1 MADGAPRAADVSFDK
16 PAAQKR
22 EGKVIKKAPAKPKS
36 ERDADAAKA
45 KEAARVAAREKAA
58 VCDLCGNQISVASRT
73 CSMAWSFHA
82 IDATSHP
89 RAACVR
95 WRGGARRSPYP
106 NSLVDF
112 PHRRPRPPRK
122 LKLRPRPPRR
132 PRRARRAPP
141 RRPRRRSPRRLLR
154 PPRAR
159 PRRRRPPRPP
169 RRARPPRRLRRARP
183 RPRPRPSRRR
193 RPPRRLLRRRPP
205 PPRRRRARRS
215 SACSCRRRSRA
226 RRRSTRSPKPEKRRR
241 RPAR

>member
-16 PAAQKR
+16 PAQAKR

-95 WRGGARRSPYP
+95 
-106 NSLVDF
+106 
-112 PHRRPRPPRK
+112 
-122 LKLRPRPPRR
+122 
-132 PRRARRAPP
+132 
-141 RRPRRRSPRRLLR
+141 
-154 PPRAR
+154 
-159 PRRRRPPRPP
+159 
-169 RRARPPRRLRRARP
+169 
-183 RPRPRPSRRR
+183 
-193 RPPRRLLRRRPP
+193 
-205 PPRRRRARRS
+205 
-215 SACSCRRRSRA
+215 
-226 RRRSTRSPKPEKRRR
+226 
-241 RPAR
+241 

>member
-16 PAAQKR
+16 PAQAKR

-36 ERDADAAKA
+36 ERDADAARA

-58 VCDLCGNQISVASRT
+58 VCDLCGNQLSVASRT

-122 LKLRPRPPRR
+122 LKLRRRAPRPR
-132 PRRARRAPP
+132 RRARRAPP
-141 RRPRRRSPRRLLR
+141 RRPPRLLLPRRLLR

-159 PRRRRPPRPP
+159 SLSVSVVPFSESARVKPSARHMTHLSILPGEGRAGAGQGARQGRPGAREGQG
-169 RRARPPRRLRRARP
+169 RAGARAQGVEG
-183 RPRPRPSRRR
+183 
-193 RPPRRLLRRRPP
+193 
-205 PPRRRRARRS
+205 AR
-215 SACSCRRRSRA
+215 
-226 RRRSTRSPKPEKRRR
+226 
-241 RPAR
+241 